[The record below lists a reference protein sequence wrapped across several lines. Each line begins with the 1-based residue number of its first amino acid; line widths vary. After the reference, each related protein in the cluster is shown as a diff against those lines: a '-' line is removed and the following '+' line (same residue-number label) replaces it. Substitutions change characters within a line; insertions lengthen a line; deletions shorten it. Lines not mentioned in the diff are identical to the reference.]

1 MFVGVQMSLPSR
13 EMMHSRKFNECLQG
27 DAMENDKTGSRRI
40 WLGFIG
46 GGILATALGF
56 CALDLAPAAS
66 SAPVFGVML
75 LLTGGMVSCLAGAV
89 GMAGMLAWIP
99 GMDGEQERR
108 PMRESNMAKYSK

>member
-1 MFVGVQMSLPSR
+1 
-13 EMMHSRKFNECLQG
+13 
-27 DAMENDKTGSRRI
+27 MENDKTGSHRI

-56 CALDLAPAAS
+56 CALDLAP
-66 SAPVFGVML
+66 APVFGVML

-99 GMDGEQERR
+99 GMDGEQER
-108 PMRESNMAKYSK
+108 PPLRERNLAK